1 MIISKYQIIVG
12 GKIMNNNFRVD
23 SSKQVKIDFLKKI
36 EIPLGIA
43 FLLTAIETVA
53 AILFFTKG
61 ISGAVWNEMGVYEFA
76 VKSLHFVSIVCI
88 FLCLI
93 KLMVD
98 GKPFSHSFT
107 ICSRIIA
114 GMYLFSSVLFPRIPG
129 FETNYSIFKFGSFTL
144 IDANFLIKALL
155 LYVFSV
161 IIQEGFLLQ
170 KEMEETL

>member
-1 MIISKYQIIVG
+1 
-12 GKIMNNNFRVD
+12 MNNNFQVD
-23 SSKQVKIDFLKKI
+23 TSKQVKKDFLKKI
-36 EIPLGIA
+36 EVPLGIA

-76 VKSLHFVSIVCI
+76 VKSLHFASIVCI
-88 FLCLI
+88 FLFLI

-98 GKPFSHSFT
+98 GKPFSHSFS
-107 ICSRIIA
+107 ICTRIIS
-114 GMYLFSSVLFPRIPG
+114 GLYLLGSVLFPRIPG
-129 FETNYSIFKFGSFTL
+129 FTTDYSIFRFGSFTL

-170 KEMEETL
+170 KDMDEIL